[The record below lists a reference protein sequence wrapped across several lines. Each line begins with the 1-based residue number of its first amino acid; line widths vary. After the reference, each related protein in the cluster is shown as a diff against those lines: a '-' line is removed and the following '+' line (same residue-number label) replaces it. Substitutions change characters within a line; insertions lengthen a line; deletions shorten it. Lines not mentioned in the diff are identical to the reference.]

1 MRGLDATLLCFL
13 ELVCARS
20 YTHPH
25 THSLYFTATLD
36 LSRVSSKL
44 AADSKTFK
52 WGAKKLNYL
61 DALRKWA
68 PCVGILA
75 FIIIVLLWRAYF

>member
-1 MRGLDATLLCFL
+1 MHSPTYTR
-13 ELVCARS
+13 
-20 YTHPH
+20 THPL
-25 THSLYFTATLD
+25 SFLLLSID